1 MIVIDK
7 EQVYINL
14 ETKYSVDLNTH
25 VFIEDV
31 AQVYCNNDGIKKKVE
46 KIRIYN
52 GKDKEMYDYISG
64 NEVTTKVLEA
74 IDNIDITIIGGP
86 DVLLEIKGKEEEN
99 KLLNFFKITLV
110 ILVLFFGAAAAI
122 VNFYEDVNM
131 SKSMEKIYFTITGV
145 KKDNPLILT
154 IPLSLGTG
162 LGMFA
167 FFSRI
172 FSFSKRRRQE
182 PGPMELELYLYDKD
196 IEDNI
201 LNDLKKQKNSQ

>member
-145 KKDNPLILT
+145 KKDNPLIIT

>member
-1 MIVIDK
+1 MIKIEK

-25 VFIEDV
+25 VYVKDLGE
-31 AQVYCNNDGIKKKVE
+31 VYCNNDGTKKKVE
-46 KIRIYN
+46 DTRIYN
-52 GKDKEMYDYISG
+52 GQNKESYDYITG
-64 NEVTTKVLEA
+64 TEITTKILESVE
-74 IDNIDITIIGGP
+74 NIDLNIIGGP
-86 DVLLEIKGKEEEN
+86 DVLLEIKGQEDDN
-99 KLLNFFKITLV
+99 KIFNVLKIIFV
-110 ILVLFFGAAAAI
+110 AIVLFLGAAMAI
-122 VNFYEDVNM
+122 IYFYEDVNM
-131 SKSMEKIYFTITGV
+131 KGALEKMYLIITGE
-145 KKDNPLILT
+145 KKNDPLALN
-154 IPLSLGTG
+154 IPFSLGIG

-201 LNDLKKQKNSQ
+201 LHELKQKDKS